1 MGEKVLEI
9 DQLFRAIKKGILLI
23 IVLTSI
29 TTGLAIYSTSKLM
42 PSYSASLKIFLG
54 SKDNMMTIYS
64 DEELSYYGQFMETF
78 KEILGVDEFIESSL
92 NKYNLN
98 ISASQVR
105 GGLQITGSQKTP
117 IYTLSYSSYDKEM
130 ASKVLEAV
138 SDELGNQVAKLIP
151 GKSIEVINN
160 VSVATIM
167 PDKKKKVI
175 LGFGAGIAISL
186 VIIFIKYYL
195 DDTVKSKDSLEK
207 LLPVTVLGEIPIHEK
222 SFRKEEK
229 ISANNKR
236 NSELNISRS
245 V

>member
-1 MGEKVLEI
+1 
-9 DQLFRAIKKGILLI
+9 
-23 IVLTSI
+23 
-29 TTGLAIYSTSKLM
+29 
-42 PSYSASLKIFLG
+42 
-54 SKDNMMTIYS
+54 
-64 DEELSYYGQFMETF
+64 
-78 KEILGVDEFIESSL
+78 
-92 NKYNLN
+92 
-98 ISASQVR
+98 
-105 GGLQITGSQKTP
+105 
-117 IYTLSYSSYDKEM
+117 M